1 MVRHA
6 RQCSLAIRLG
16 ADCSLALKAVVL
28 GSNQELSQT
37 DEHRDEGN
45 LITVMQI
52 GRARVNGP
60 VTAKL
65 CVSASTT
72 SAAMDAGEQP

>member
-1 MVRHA
+1 
-6 RQCSLAIRLG
+6 LAIRLG

-28 GSNQELSQT
+28 GSDQELSQT
-37 DEHRDEGN
+37 DEHRDAGN

-65 CVSASTT
+65 CVSGTT
-72 SAAMDAGEQP
+72 TGAAMDGGEQL